1 MKNMKTMFV
10 AFALLLLPGLALA
23 NGSVK
28 GKIVDSANNEA
39 LPGASVVILG
49 TSWGA
54 AAGANGEFVI
64 KNLPNGTYTIEAS
77 FIGYAPAQ
85 KEVTVSG
92 SDVSVDFSLKITP
105 ILGDELY
112 IVSSRAK
119 ERETPVAFSNV
130 KKEEME
136 ARLGSQ
142 DIPMVLNTTPSVYAT
157 MSGGGAGDARV
168 NVRGFDQENVAIMI
182 NGVPV
187 NDMENGWVY
196 WSNWDGVGDATS
208 SIQVQRGMS
217 AVNLAVPSIGGTMNI
232 LTDPTGL
239 NRGGRLKQEFG
250 TDGFLKTTA
259 SFNSG
264 LLNDKYAFSGSVV
277 RKIGDGLID
286 GTWTDAWAYYFA
298 ASYSI
303 NKNNRLE
310 LYAMG
315 APQKHGQNLYLQNIG
330 AYSHEFA
337 KELAKDGE
345 YDLAA
350 LDKYLEA
357 GRTFNENWASVSPSY
372 TGQQAVENDVFD
384 RHDKSFINE
393 RENFYHKPQVNL
405 NWFSRLSDNLSLY
418 NIAYYSGGSGG
429 GTGTLGSIVWQYDGL
444 PSRIADWNATIER
457 NRTADDGSTGILRN
471 SRNNQWTIGDIMK
484 LEYRASNALKL
495 TGGLDWRTAEIEHY
509 REVRDLLGGAYY
521 RSTASDFWSEAEQK
535 RGLGDRLDYDFT
547 NTVDWIGAFGQG
559 EYSSDK
565 VSVYGMAGYSTIKY
579 NYTNNFAD
587 DGTGNPLT
595 AQSDRIGG
603 YQIKGGA
610 SYRFSP
616 NVQAF
621 GNAGYV
627 SKVPIFDNVM
637 DDRTGTKAENPKNEK
652 FISFEAGLNFRAMDG
667 RVNAN
672 LSAYNTVWNDRANSI
687 GVQNPDGSEGLV
699 FLTGLNT
706 LHRGVE
712 AEVQYQPH
720 RFTRFDAALSIG
732 NWKHTED
739 VSGIYKDYGDPSGA
753 TNQSYNFYIDGL
765 KVGNAPQT
773 QLALGATL
781 FPTTGMSA
789 QVIYRYYA
797 DHYAGWDPFSRTSP
811 DDRTQSWQVP
821 NASVVDLHFSYTLPI
836 KFGNFKPAL
845 FLHVF
850 NVLDELYIQDA
861 VDNSSFNG
869 WDNDHDGDDAEVF
882 FGLPRY
888 YNLGMTINF

>member
-1 MKNMKTMFV
+1 M
-10 AFALLLLPGLALA
+10 
-23 NGSVK
+23 
-28 GKIVDSANNEA
+28 
-39 LPGASVVILG
+39 
-49 TSWGA
+49 
-54 AAGANGEFVI
+54 
-64 KNLPNGTYTIEAS
+64 
-77 FIGYAPAQ
+77 
-85 KEVTVSG
+85 
-92 SDVSVDFSLKITP
+92 
-105 ILGDELY
+105 
-112 IVSSRAK
+112 
-119 ERETPVAFSNV
+119 
-130 KKEEME
+130 
-136 ARLGSQ
+136 
-142 DIPMVLNTTPSVYAT
+142 
-157 MSGGGAGDARV
+157 
-168 NVRGFDQENVAIMI
+168 
-182 NGVPV
+182 
-187 NDMENGWVY
+187 
-196 WSNWDGVGDATS
+196 
-208 SIQVQRGMS
+208 
-217 AVNLAVPSIGGTMNI
+217 
-232 LTDPTGL
+232 
-239 NRGGRLKQEFG
+239 
-250 TDGFLKTTA
+250 
-259 SFNSG
+259 
-264 LLNDKYAFSGSVV
+264 
-277 RKIGDGLID
+277 
-286 GTWTDAWAYYFA
+286 
-298 ASYSI
+298 
-303 NKNNRLE
+303 
-310 LYAMG
+310 
-315 APQKHGQNLYLQNIG
+315 
-330 AYSHEFA
+330 
-337 KELAKDGE
+337 
-345 YDLAA
+345 
-350 LDKYLEA
+350 
-357 GRTFNENWASVSPSY
+357 
-372 TGQQAVENDVFD
+372 
-384 RHDKSFINE
+384 
-393 RENFYHKPQVNL
+393 
-405 NWFSRLSDNLSLY
+405 
-418 NIAYYSGGSGG
+418 
-429 GTGTLGSIVWQYDGL
+429 
-444 PSRIADWNATIER
+444 
-457 NRTADDGSTGILRN
+457 
-471 SRNNQWTIGDIMK
+471 
-484 LEYRASNALKL
+484 
-495 TGGLDWRTAEIEHY
+495 
-509 REVRDLLGGAYY
+509 
-521 RSTASDFWSEAEQK
+521 
-535 RGLGDRLDYDFT
+535 
-547 NTVDWIGAFGQG
+547 
-559 EYSSDK
+559 
-565 VSVYGMAGYSTIKY
+565 
-579 NYTNNFAD
+579 
-587 DGTGNPLT
+587 T